1 VDSIKNFKE
10 HLKRI
15 DDNYK
20 IFSEKST
27 RFYVEIQLSKIYHK
41 ESLPAL
47 IVILNQIL
55 EISLKNEPVKKI
67 FIEVMSLFIIFF
79 LLSNLKKY

>member
-1 VDSIKNFKE
+1 MDSIKNFKE

>member
-79 LLSNLKKY
+79 LL

>member
-1 VDSIKNFKE
+1 MDSIKNFKE

-79 LLSNLKKY
+79 LL

>member
-79 LLSNLKKY
+79 FLSNLKKY

>member
-1 VDSIKNFKE
+1 MDSIKNFKE

-79 LLSNLKKY
+79 FLSNLKKY